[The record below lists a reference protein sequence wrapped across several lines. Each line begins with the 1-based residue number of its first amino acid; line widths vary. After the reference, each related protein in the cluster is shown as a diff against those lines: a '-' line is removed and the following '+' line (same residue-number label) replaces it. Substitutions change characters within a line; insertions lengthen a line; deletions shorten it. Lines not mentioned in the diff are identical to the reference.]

1 VNRKGEEILGRR
13 SYRSLRE
20 LPESPELVVITI
32 RPQFFTQAVD
42 DAIAVGARA
51 LVVITSG
58 LGEKDD
64 AGLQLQ
70 RAAVER
76 CRMAGVVMVG
86 PNCLGIADLTTD
98 LDLTW
103 GDFKRGELALISQS
117 GNIGLE
123 LGQLAPAVGVGF
135 SRFVSLGNQA
145 DVNAAEAIEDLIT
158 HEGTR
163 VIAAY
168 IEDFED
174 GRHFASIAARAS
186 AAGKPVILLTV
197 GSTNASRRMAYSHT
211 GAIVS
216 DSLAVDAACRAS
228 GIYRVDTPLQM
239 IGLAQVLLM
248 PRRPNGRRASILGDG
263 GGHVA
268 LAADRLVAHGLQVH
282 RFSDAVS
289 TRLAE
294 TLPPTAITHNPV
306 DVAGGGEEDVRGFE
320 RAARIMAE
328 SGETDSVILTGYF
341 GGYSE
346 EQGAWA
352 AEETEVAIAMTNATH
367 AAGVPLIVQT
377 MYPQSPTSRK
387 FRELGV
393 PVYADIE
400 ALAKALGKLI
410 SLAPVAGSL
419 PLVGRAREGEDLPS
433 VAGSL
438 PLVGRVREGEE
449 DRYFSVRNLLADAGI
464 PFAEAHPARNEK
476 DAVAI
481 ANRIGYPVVLKAL
494 GTMHKSDVGGVRL
507 AIANDETLR
516 VALNEMQARLRPPLF
531 SVEREAPIERG
542 IELLIGIKR
551 DRSFGPIALVGLGG
565 IHAEVFQDVAVALAP
580 VTLEQASDLIRSL
593 NGSELLTGWR
603 GRPALD
609 LGAAADALRILSEVG
624 AAAPQIHEMEINPL
638 LVTQDGVQALDARI
652 HEMETDASSV

>member
-1 VNRKGEEILGRR
+1 M
-13 SYRSLRE
+13 
-20 LPESPELVVITI
+20 VVITI
-32 RPQFFTQAVD
+32 RPKFFTQAVD

-58 LGEKDD
+58 LGEKDE
-64 AGLQLQ
+64 AGLQAQ
-70 RAAVER
+70 QAAVER
-76 CRMAGVVMVG
+76 CRMAGLVMVG

-145 DVNAAEAIEDLIT
+145 DLNAAEAIEDLIT

-174 GRHFASIAARAS
+174 GRHFAAIAARAR

-197 GSTNASRRMAYSHT
+197 GSTNASRRMAHSHT

-216 DSLAVDAACRAS
+216 DSLAVDAACRDS
-228 GIYRVDTPLQM
+228 GIYRVETPLQM
-239 IGLAQVLLM
+239 IDLAQVLLM
-248 PRRPNGRRASILGDG
+248 PSGLTGGRASILGDG

-268 LAADRLVAHGLQVH
+268 LAADRLVAHGLQVQ
-282 RFSDAVS
+282 RFSEAIS
-289 TRLAE
+289 RQLAE
-294 TLPPTAITHNPV
+294 TLPPTATTQNPV
-306 DVAGGGEEDVRGFE
+306 DIAGGGEEDIWGFE

-328 SGETDSVILTGYF
+328 SGETDAVILTGYF

-352 AEETEVAIAMTNATH
+352 AEETEVAVAMAKATH

-377 MYPQSPTSRK
+377 MYPQSPTSQR

-393 PVYADIE
+393 PVYADID
-400 ALAKALGKLI
+400 ALARALGKLV
-410 SLAPVAGSL
+410 SLPSAAGSL
-419 PLVGRAREGEDLPS
+419 PVVGRVREGEDLPS

-438 PLVGRVREGEE
+438 PLVGRVREGEDLPSAAGSLPLVGRVREGE
-449 DRYFSVRNLLADAGI
+449 DVPYFSVRKLLADAGI
-464 PFAEAHPARNEK
+464 PFAEAQPARNEK

-494 GTMHKSDVGGVRL
+494 GNTHKSDLGGVRL

-516 VALNEMQARLRPPLF
+516 AALNEMQARLRPPLF

-542 IELLIGIKR
+542 IELLVGIKR

-565 IHAEVFQDVAVALAP
+565 IHAEIFQDVAVALAP

-593 NGSELLTGWR
+593 HGSELLTGWR

-609 LGAAADALRILSEVG
+609 LAAAADALRILSQVG
-624 AAAPQIHEMEINPL
+624 AAAPEIHEIEINPL
-638 LVTQDGVQALDARI
+638 LVLQEGVQALDARI
-652 HEMETDASSV
+652 HQWETGASSV